1 MDYSENSYV
10 VLDCAPGCM
19 RPNNVLEIVLRDTTL
34 KTDDFENT
42 VRCFGEWHFHVKNNK
57 LDEYNKY
64 YDTIV
69 KAIINAENRGLIR
82 YGAYSSDGQKN

>member
-42 VRCFGEWHFHVKNNK
+42 VRCFGEWRFHVKNNK
-57 LDEYNKY
+57 LNEYYKY
-64 YDTIV
+64 YNMIIT
-69 KAIINAENRGLIR
+69 AIIAAETRGLIR
-82 YGAYSSDGQKN
+82 YGAYSSDEPKN